1 MQTNPVATIPSDSV
15 GIRNAK
21 GRLHLDFSYQQAEQR
36 TILARCE
43 QQPPLRV
50 IRAFPLNDGGAL
62 VHLHNVSGG
71 VLGGDQLEI
80 SVEVGEQAYAQLT
93 STSATRL
100 YRSRPHTP
108 PARQTMTIKVGD
120 GGLLEYLPD
129 PLIPFAGSRYQQTTS
144 IELGNDAGLFWWE
157 TVSPG
162 RMARGELFAY
172 DLLHLD
178 LDIATQG
185 KPLAIERVR
194 LEPQHRPLT
203 SPARLGLYRYFS
215 SFYICRVGLPEAT
228 WSSLERTLSELA
240 QQLSHPGDSIWGVS
254 TLTAHG
260 LIIRALSCHGRDIA
274 PGLLAFWRETK
285 RTLYG
290 REAIPPRKIY

>member
-1 MQTNPVATIPSDSV
+1 MQGNPLATIANDRDGS
-15 GIRNAK
+15 RNVR
-21 GRLHLDFSYQQAEQR
+21 GCLHLEFCYQQTEQR
-36 TILARCE
+36 TRLEHSE

-50 IRAFPLNDGGAL
+50 VRAFPLEDGAAM
-62 VHLHNVSGG
+62 VHLHNLSGG
-71 VLGGDQLEI
+71 VLGGDQLEMTI
-80 SVEVGEQAYAQLT
+80 EVGEQACAQLT
-93 STSATRL
+93 STSATRI

-108 PARQTMTIKVGD
+108 PARQTTTIKVRD

-129 PLIPFAGSRYQQTTS
+129 PLIPFAGSRYQQVTR

-162 RMARGELFAY
+162 RLARGELFAY
-172 DLLHLD
+172 DILHLD
-178 LDIATQG
+178 LDITTPD

-194 LEPQHRPLT
+194 LEPALRPLT
-203 SPARLGLYRYFS
+203 SLARLGSYRYFS

-228 WSSLERTLSELA
+228 WSSLERSLSELA
-240 QQLSHPGDSIWGVS
+240 QHLSQPGESVWGVS